1 MGAEKAGGLGNGSFG
16 NNTIGE
22 TIIVVIVGATAQS
35 TGNGKD
41 GTGTVE
47 IEEENFAGGRKSVLA
62 DETGRD
68 VIQRVR
74 GDTGGN
80 DCLAAGKLLG
90 GKRLKKF
97 GYLV

>member
-22 TIIVVIVGATAQS
+22 TIIIVVVGTTAEGTS
-35 TGNGKD
+35 DGKD
-41 GTGTVE
+41 GAGTVE
-47 IEEENFAGGRKSVLA
+47 IKEENFAGGRQGVLA